1 LTKYLFIFRRDQVKS
16 IFFAAGIIC
25 LILYAT
31 TSYAQ
36 ENEEQRWHDEAELS
50 YVDTSGNSEVTTLSV
65 KNKLKYQF
73 SEKFSGRWKFQ
84 ALNGESNGQRD
95 AESYSTELRS
105 DYAPTQRLYNY
116 LSANWLKDRF
126 ADIDHRYTF
135 GAGSGYKFLTGAKH
149 FLIGEAGL
157 TYTIEQLID
166 DSDTEYLGGRL
177 FTEYIYQI
185 SEDIKFSQS
194 LEALLDFENTQ
205 NYMLNSETA
214 LITAINSVFSFKTSY
229 VIKYDNEP
237 AQNSDDTD
245 TVLAASLVA
254 DF

>member
-1 LTKYLFIFRRDQVKS
+1 MRS
-16 IFFAAGIIC
+16 IFFTAAIIC
-25 LILYAT
+25 LVLCAT
-31 TSYAQ
+31 TSYAE
-36 ENEEQRWHDEAELS
+36 ENTQRRWHDEAELS

-65 KNKLKYQF
+65 KNKFSYQF

-84 ALNGESNGQRD
+84 ALNGESDGQRD
-95 AESYSTELRS
+95 AESYSTELRG

-135 GAGSGYKFLTGAKH
+135 GAGSGYKFLTGPTH
-149 FLIGEAGL
+149 FLVGEAGL
-157 TYTIEQLID
+157 TYTIEKLIN

-185 SEDIKFSQS
+185 SKDTKFSQS
-194 LEALLDFENTQ
+194 LEALFDFENSQ

-214 LITAINSVFSFKTSY
+214 LITAINSIFSFKTSY
-229 VIKYDNEP
+229 VVKYDNEP

-254 DF
+254 NF